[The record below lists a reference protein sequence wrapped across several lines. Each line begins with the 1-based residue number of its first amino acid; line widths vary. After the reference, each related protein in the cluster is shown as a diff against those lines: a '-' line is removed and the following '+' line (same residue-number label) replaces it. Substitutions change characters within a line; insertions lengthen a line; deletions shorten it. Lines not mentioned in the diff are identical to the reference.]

1 MLGRVDWRHGS
12 VLAMAWTALLFL
24 VMPMFVIVPVSLT
37 PHRYLSLPDD
47 EISFRHFVNMF
58 TNEAWLSSIGDSLI
72 VAISATVVAVLLGTL
87 CAIGCWRLATRGSEM
102 VRMLMLTPI
111 IVPPIVHALGFYKVW
126 VDLGLL
132 DSYLGVILAHV
143 LIGMPFVVI
152 TVSAALVNF
161 DVQLEQAA
169 RNLGA
174 SMAQTV
180 RMVIIP
186 SIMPGVISGA
196 IFAFIM
202 SWDEIVVVLFIT
214 SRAVYTLPRK
224 MWDGIQENYDPTIAA
239 VATVLILVTFIFLF
253 VHLLLKMRQSR
264 QAVVEVVEG

>member
-1 MLGRVDWRHGS
+1 MTWI
-12 VLAMAWTALLFL
+12 ALLFL
-24 VMPMFVIVPVSLT
+24 VMPMSVIVPASLT

-58 TNEAWLSSIGDSLI
+58 TNKEWLSSIGDSLI
-72 VAISATVVAVLLGTL
+72 VAFSATVVAVLLGTL
-87 CAIGCWRLATRGSEM
+87 CAVGCWRIASRRSEM

-111 IVPPIVHALGFYKVW
+111 IVPPIVHALGFYMVW
-126 VDLGLL
+126 VDLQLI
-132 DSYLGVILAHV
+132 DTYVGVILAHV

-152 TVSAALVNF
+152 TVSTSLVNF
-161 DVQLEQAA
+161 DVRQEQAA

-180 RMVIIP
+180 RKVIIP
-186 SIMPGVISGA
+186 SIMPGIISGA
-196 IFAFIM
+196 IFAFVM

-214 SRAVYTLPRK
+214 SRGVYTLPRK

-239 VATVLILVTFIFLF
+239 VATILILMTFVILF
-253 VHLLLKMRQSR
+253 ANLMFKVIQSR
-264 QAVVEVVEG
+264 RAKVKSVEEG